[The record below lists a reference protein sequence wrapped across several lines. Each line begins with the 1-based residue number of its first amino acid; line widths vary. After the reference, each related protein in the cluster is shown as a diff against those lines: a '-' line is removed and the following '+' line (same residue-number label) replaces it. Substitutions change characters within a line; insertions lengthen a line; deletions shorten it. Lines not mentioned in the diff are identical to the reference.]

1 MSLFQSGGLGV
12 ERDEIRARLDAAYA
26 ARVAGDVAKVQELCA
41 PGAQFEVAGAKSL
54 IRAYPAAG
62 AMAMRPAVEEIVK
75 LVSMTKAELLS
86 VVIDGHKAAVHLRA
100 TVAFGGQEPFE
111 TELCHLWEFDDE
123 GQVRSVTEFLDTARL
138 AQEMLALQ

>member
-1 MSLFQSGGLGV
+1 
-12 ERDEIRARLDAAYA
+12 
-26 ARVAGDVAKVQELCA
+26 
-41 PGAQFEVAGAKSL
+41 
-54 IRAYPAAG
+54 
-62 AMAMRPAVEEIVK
+62 MAMRPAVEEIVK

-86 VVIDGHKAAVHLRA
+86 VMIDGHKAAVHLRA
-100 TVAFGGQEPFE
+100 TVAFAGQEPFE